1 MRFSW
6 VGYFRV
12 RNNVHARAEQ
22 SCLKTN
28 ESLRDPH
35 GRRHP
40 RLRADRVTG
49 NQAMSSRIRLVNL
62 EEGFPNRD
70 QAYQKLEA
78 ALTKARKDGIAALK
92 VIHGYGS
99 SGAGGVLRFAI
110 RGYLRQRKEK
120 GEITA
125 FVNGESW
132 SSFDERSKQI
142 FAKVPESVLDA
153 DVGRGNKGI
162 TLVLL

>member
-1 MRFSW
+1 
-6 VGYFRV
+6 
-12 RNNVHARAEQ
+12 
-22 SCLKTN
+22 
-28 ESLRDPH
+28 
-35 GRRHP
+35 
-40 RLRADRVTG
+40 
-49 NQAMSSRIRLVNL
+49 MSGRIRVVNL
-62 EEGFPNRD
+62 EEGFPTRD
-70 QAYQKLEA
+70 QACQKLEG
-78 ALTKARKDGIAALK
+78 ALGRARKDGVVVLK

-110 RGYLRQRKEK
+110 RGFLRQRKDK

-132 SSFDERSKQI
+132 SSFDERSKLL
-142 FAKVPESVLDA
+142 FAKAPELIVDS

>member
-1 MRFSW
+1 
-6 VGYFRV
+6 
-12 RNNVHARAEQ
+12 
-22 SCLKTN
+22 
-28 ESLRDPH
+28 
-35 GRRHP
+35 
-40 RLRADRVTG
+40 
-49 NQAMSSRIRLVNL
+49 MSSRIRIVNL
-62 EEGFPNRD
+62 EEGFPTRD

-78 ALTKARKDGIAALK
+78 ALTRARNDGIAALK

-110 RGYLRQRKEK
+110 RGYLRQRKDK

-132 SSFDERSKQI
+132 SSFDERSKLI
-142 FAKVPESVLDA
+142 FAKLPELVLDS

>member
-1 MRFSW
+1 MQGVYSW
-6 VGYFRV
+6 YRKGVMSGKVRV
-12 RNNVHARAEQ
+12 INV
-22 SCLKTN
+22 
-28 ESLRDPH
+28 
-35 GRRHP
+35 
-40 RLRADRVTG
+40 
-49 NQAMSSRIRLVNL
+49 
-62 EEGFPNRD
+62 EEGFPTRG

-78 ALTKARKDGIAALK
+78 ALARARTDGIAALK

-99 SGAGGVLRFAI
+99 TGTGGVLRFAI

-132 SSFDERSKQI
+132 SSFEARSKLL
-142 FAKVPESVLDA
+142 FAKVPELLLDS